1 MTEIVALA
9 AAVRERAGKGT
20 ARSVRREGRIP
31 AVIYGDHKTP
41 LLISMDDRELT
52 RQVNRAG
59 FFTHLYDITVDGA
72 AHRVLPRDAQ
82 FDPVSDKVIHADFQ
96 RVTENTEIHV
106 AVNVK
111 FINQDKSPGIKR
123 GGMLNI
129 VRHDIDV
136 YCRAGSIPE
145 QIIVDIA
152 SYELGDSIH
161 IKSVALPEGVRPTVE
176 RNFTIATIAAPSVVK
191 AEAAEAAAAAAAAAN
206 AGPVDPAAA
215 AAAAPAAG
223 AAAAGAKAPAGGA
236 APAAGAKAPAAGAKA
251 PTKK

>member
-31 AVIYGDHKTP
+31 AVIYGDHKAP
-41 LLISMDDRELT
+41 LLVSMDDRELT

-59 FFTHLYDITVDGA
+59 FFTHLYDLTVDGT

-82 FDPVSDKVIHADFQ
+82 FDPVTDKVLHADFQ

-111 FINQDKSPGIKR
+111 FANQDKCPGIKR

-129 VRHDIDV
+129 VRHQIDV
-136 YCRAGSIPE
+136 YCRAGAIPE
-145 QIIVDIA
+145 QIIVDC
-152 SYELGDSIH
+152 SGYELGDSIH
-161 IKSVALPEGVRPTVE
+161 IKSVALPDGVRPTVD
-176 RNFTIATIAAPSVVK
+176 RNFTVATIAAPSVVK

-206 AGPVDPAAA
+206 AGPVDAAA

-223 AAAAGAKAPAGGA
+223 AAAGAKAPAGGA